1 MEPVP
6 CREHPSVGDDVE
18 EVSIGK
24 NVVLKTTVRNIQI
37 KELQPDITKP
47 VHVISLRAG
56 CGKTNV
62 NALISLIL
70 LGIPVD
76 MRFKAASWMLHLLFD
91 FQS

>member
-6 CREHPSVGDDVE
+6 CREHPSVGDGVE

-70 LGIPVD
+70 LGIPLD